1 MGSFTTDSTMRVT
14 FFFVAVLAFFSI
26 GSALRYNGGAN
37 CDSRNHEVM
46 AEVPGCMKHSD
57 FPSCGNHRGNTCSS
71 SYTIKTCRCQT
82 GYYYNSNRKCVT
94 ERQCRGRG

>member
-71 SYTIKTCRCQT
+71 SYTIKPAGVKPATTITQIENALPNVNA
-82 GYYYNSNRKCVT
+82 G
-94 ERQCRGRG
+94 EEA